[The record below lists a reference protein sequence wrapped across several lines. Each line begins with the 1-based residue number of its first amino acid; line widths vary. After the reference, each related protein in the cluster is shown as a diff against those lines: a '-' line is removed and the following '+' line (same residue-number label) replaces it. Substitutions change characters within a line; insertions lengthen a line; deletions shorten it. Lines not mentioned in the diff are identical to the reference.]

1 MLFQKLFNP
10 IVKSLYK
17 FSTCLT
23 TFGRFLS
30 EREKTPL
37 AFLKLFYWVSH
48 LFRKK
53 VNVYQIEDLRL

>member
-37 AFLKLFYWVSH
+37 AFFETFLLGLSFI
-48 LFRKK
+48 LAKK
-53 VNVYQIEDLRL
+53 IIVCLMPIN